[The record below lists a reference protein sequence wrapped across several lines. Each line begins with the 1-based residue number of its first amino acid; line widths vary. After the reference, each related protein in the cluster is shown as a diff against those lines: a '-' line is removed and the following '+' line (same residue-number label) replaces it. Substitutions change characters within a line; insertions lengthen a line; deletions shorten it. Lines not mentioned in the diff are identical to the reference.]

1 MLFKKRKSNQ
11 SGPATP
17 SPPKMKKSR
26 SARDLFHKLSKTP
39 KPTPPSSSSTAAAA
53 IHDPIPLTPK
63 QQTVEEVLLTNI
75 INGRTPR
82 PAPPPPTR
90 SALPYSINDFRQSF
104 LPRSSRNMRPRI
116 LDFEIDSLATSTP
129 RGSNFLRRDGVSEY
143 TTDSIFDFAYKS
155 ENFHDAGDFIDD
167 KAKDDV
173 LQEEEEEEVDDEEED
188 DDDFM
193 DLDDYKAASDSYSIT
208 DTNIQIFKKY
218 NHERK
223 SQQLQETNTDT
234 SLIDNLLN
242 DYEFDQTVEEV
253 KQVKQVKENKDNL
266 DQAGLESNDE
276 YIKNLEMILIQEK
289 QNYKIKQQQRE
300 IKHLQTLL
308 DFQNDLNQ
316 HLLKR
321 LNIKDNHSH
330 HHHHHHSRDQRLLPP
345 FHVMRRSN
353 SQKEDQDENISL
365 VSSDSFIM
373 SEQFTSSRST
383 SIEQLRT

>member
-1 MLFKKRKSNQ
+1 
-11 SGPATP
+11 
-17 SPPKMKKSR
+17 
-26 SARDLFHKLSKTP
+26 
-39 KPTPPSSSSTAAAA
+39 
-53 IHDPIPLTPK
+53 
-63 QQTVEEVLLTNI
+63 
-75 INGRTPR
+75 
-82 PAPPPPTR
+82 
-90 SALPYSINDFRQSF
+90 
-104 LPRSSRNMRPRI
+104 
-116 LDFEIDSLATSTP
+116 
-129 RGSNFLRRDGVSEY
+129 
-143 TTDSIFDFAYKS
+143 
-155 ENFHDAGDFIDD
+155 
-167 KAKDDV
+167 
-173 LQEEEEEEVDDEEED
+173 
-188 DDDFM
+188 M

-345 FHVMRRSN
+345 FHVMRSN

>member
-39 KPTPPSSSSTAAAA
+39 KLTPPSSSSTAAAA

-104 LPRSSRNMRPRI
+104 SPRSSRNMRPRI

-173 LQEEEEEEVDDEEED
+173 LQEEEEEEVDDEEEE

-234 SLIDNLLN
+234 
-242 DYEFDQTVEEV
+242 
-253 KQVKQVKENKDNL
+253 K
-266 DQAGLESNDE
+266 
-276 YIKNLEMILIQEK
+276 MILIQEK